1 MRQFEHDFVDQL
13 RIGPNDNQV
22 GTIVFSNYGSVI
34 FNLNAYNNKADILQ
48 SILNINYPSGSTNTA
63 DGLCKLVRYG
73 FADGHG
79 ARPTSG
85 AVFRI
90 AIVMTDGKSNKESP
104 ECQWNTLQAAE
115 AVHELS
121 PPVLVYAIGVTSS
134 VNDDELNAIASGPK
148 FVTYIDSFD
157 SHIIQ
162 ETQESHVDEVCER
175 GMLQSVC
182 IIT

>member
-22 GTIVFSNYGSVI
+22 GTIVFSNYGNVT
-34 FNLNAYNNKADILQ
+34 FNLNAYNNKVDILQ

-90 AIVMTDGKSNKESP
+90 AIVMTDGKSNTKSH
-104 ECQWNTLQAAE
+104 QN
-115 AVHELS
+115 
-121 PPVLVYAIGVTSS
+121 
-134 VNDDELNAIASGPK
+134 ASGTLYRQQRQSMNYLHQ
-148 FVTYIDSFD
+148 FWS
-157 SHIIQ
+157 
-162 ETQESHVDEVCER
+162 TQSESLAVL
-175 GMLQSVC
+175 MMMN
-182 IIT
+182 